1 MEIEVRQNTGVYFK
15 AFVKSIKNESIAVSY
30 DGDSVHTEEVKYE
43 ECRFPPRCTKFSA
56 GSLKVGDI
64 IEALMKQDED
74 KVFGW
79 QKARIKELRGELA
92 AVESVEGP
100 GRMDIVPFERLRLP
114 TARSSPIKQGDFKR
128 TEISVPEDLRDY
140 FKRPGSFDDF
150 VDTVK
155 NVFVEYDEEA
165 GNLIISTYEEQA
177 IKRAEVLSDMYF
189 KDSRQKMQ
197 LLQRQE
203 DAARLLESAT
213 LYSSSAHIEEFAV
226 PFDLMG
232 LAIGSHGKNIQNA
245 RSIKGVEDIQVI
257 ENNDG
262 HTPVIFK
269 VYADSAEAALKA
281 RSMLEYA
288 IESFDVP
295 RGMVGKVISKSGRT
309 IQDIVDKSGVVRVQI
324 EGGDGQNR
332 ADENADEPVPFVFTG
347 TKDSI
352 AMAHLLIEYH
362 LRHLKEMDE
371 MRVNVVEM
379 HRQLHSRTTPPPGSN
394 GTNYRFE
401 RGGQDGFPS
410 VRGAPFRGRGRGGP
424 LRGGFRQNRGNGE
437 QEERR
442 RGGVE
447 DEKVPEKDDGNDRE
461 MRRGPA
467 TSRTRAGSRRGGRG
481 HNAAAVNSSG

>member
-1 MEIEVRQNTGVYFK
+1 MEIEVRQNNGVFLK
-15 AFVKSIKNESIAVSY
+15 AFVKLIKNESIVVSY
-30 DGDSVHTEEVKYE
+30 DGDSAHAEEVKYE
-43 ECRFPPRCTKFSA
+43 ECRFPPRSAKFLP

-64 IEALMKQDED
+64 TEALMKQDDE

-100 GRMDIVPFERLRLP
+100 SRMDIVPFERLRLLS
-114 TARSSPIKQGDFKR
+114 AKCNPIKQGDFKR
-128 TEISVPEDLRDY
+128 IEISVPEDLRDH

-155 NVFVEYDEEA
+155 NVFVEYDEES
-165 GNLIISTYEEQA
+165 GNLLISTYEELA
-177 IKRAEVLSDMYF
+177 VKRAEVLSDMYF
-189 KDSRQKMQ
+189 KDTRQKML

-203 DAARLLESAT
+203 EAARLLKDTTA
-213 LYSSSAHIEEFAV
+213 YSSSAHVEEFTV

-232 LAIGSHGKNIQNA
+232 LAIGSHGANIQAA
-245 RSIKGVEDIQVI
+245 RNISGVNDIRVI
-257 ENNDG
+257 ENTDG
-262 HTPVIFK
+262 HAPVIFK
-269 VYADSAEAALKA
+269 VLAESAEAAQAA

-288 IESFDVP
+288 MESFDVP

-332 ADENADEPVPFVFTG
+332 VDENADEPVPFVFTG

-371 MRVNVVEM
+371 MRVSVVEM
-379 HRQLHSRTTPPPGSN
+379 HRQLHSRTTPPPPGAN
-394 GTNYRFE
+394 GNSYRFE
-401 RGGQDGFPS
+401 RGGQDGFAGA
-410 VRGAPFRGRGRGGP
+410 RGAPFRGRGRGGS
-424 LRGGFRQNRGNGE
+424 LRGGFRQNRGNGD

-442 RGGVE
+442 RGME
-447 DEKVPEKDDGNDRE
+447 DEKITEKEDSNERD

-467 TSRTRAGSRRGGRG
+467 ASRTRAGSRRGGRG
-481 HNAAAVNSSG
+481 HSAATVNGSG